1 MEEEFKSQNILGRDI
16 VEEMEESYLS
26 YAMSVII
33 SRALPDV
40 RDGLKPVH
48 RRVLYGAS
56 GIGAQ
61 WNRKHKKSAR
71 IVGEVIGKYHPHG
84 DQSIYDSLV
93 RMAQPWSLRYMLI
106 DGQGNFGSVDGDGA
120 AAMRYTEA
128 KMSKIASE
136 MLKDIEK
143 ETVFFQPNFDD
154 SLEEPTVLPTQ
165 IPNLLMNGSEGIAV
179 GMATKIPPHN
189 LKEIVEGLVALLEK
203 PNISSEEIFDLYI
216 KGPDFP
222 TAGYIMGAE
231 GIKEAY
237 TTGRGRVIMRGK
249 ASIEEKE
256 NGKETI
262 IINEIP
268 YQVNKSN
275 LIEKIADLV
284 RDKKL
289 EGISDLRDESDKEGM
304 RIVIECKRDAIAGII
319 LNNLYK
325 YTQLQDTFGIIM
337 LAITKGVPK
346 VMTIKEVLNEFLFF
360 RREIIIKRTEFDL
373 SEAETRAHI
382 LEGLKK
388 ALENIEEV
396 IELIKTSN
404 SPEEAKVKLVDRF
417 HFSKAQTKAILDM
430 RLQKLTSL
438 ETDKLI
444 EEYKDLEKQILYFK
458 QILSEISVQNTIIKE
473 ELIEIKEKYGDERK
487 TEIVPISG
495 NLSIEDMI
503 AEEDMV
509 VTISHHGYIKRLPVS
524 TWKTQNRGGR
534 GMKGANT
541 KQDDYIEHLFV
552 ASTHNT
558 MLFFTK
564 TGKCYWL
571 KVHEIPQ
578 ASRTSQ
584 GRAIVNLIGC
594 DTEDRVQAFV
604 SVKEFSENQYIVMCT
619 KKGLIKRSNL
629 LLYSRPRKGG
639 IFAIDIN
646 DGDELIQSKV
656 TEGEQD
662 IILATNNGKAI
673 RFNEKQIRATGRKT
687 KGVTGIRMSFNDD
700 YVIGMLTARRDG
712 QALVVSSNGYG
723 KRSHLEEYREQKRG
737 GKGVFT
743 LKSNKKTGKLISI
756 LEVKTNDD
764 LMIITSDG
772 IMIRQP
778 VEKLNIIGRNT
789 QGVKLL
795 KLDDKSSIASVT
807 KVIKDEENI
816 NKEEK
821 EEEKQ
826 EGKPLNETL
835 KENNNRNNSKDNEE

>member
-1 MEEEFKSQNILGRDI
+1 MEEEFKTQNILGRDI

-93 RMAQPWSLRYMLI
+93 RMAQPWSLRYLLM

-154 SLEEPTVLPTQ
+154 SLEEPQVLPTQ

-189 LKEIVEGLVALLEK
+189 LKELISGLIELLE
-203 PNISSEEIFDLYI
+203 NNEITNEEIFEKHI

-222 TAGYIMGAE
+222 TAGYIMGID

-237 TTGRGRVIMRGK
+237 TTGRGRVIMRGR
-249 ASIEEKE
+249 AEIEEKE
-256 NGKETI
+256 NGKEVI

-268 YQVNKSN
+268 YQVNKAN
-275 LIEKIADLV
+275 LIEKIAELV
-284 RDKKL
+284 RDKKI

-304 RIVIECKRDAIAGII
+304 RIVIECKRDAIAAII

-337 LAITKGVPK
+337 LAIVNGVPK
-346 VMTIKEVLNEFLFF
+346 VMTIKEVLNEFLVF
-360 RREIIIKRTEFDL
+360 RRDVIIKRTKFDL
-373 SEAETRAHI
+373 NEAEKRAHI

-396 IELIKTSN
+396 IELIKSSN
-404 SPEEAKVKLVDRF
+404 SPEEAKNKLIEKYSF
-417 HFSKAQTKAILDM
+417 TEAQTKAILDM

-444 EEYKDLEKQILYFK
+444 EEYNELQTQIIYFNKILLEK
-458 QILSEISVQNTIIKE
+458 ETQNKIIKE
-473 ELIEIKEKYGDERK
+473 ELVEVEGKYGDERK
-487 TEIVPISG
+487 TEIIPMSG

-509 VTISHHGYIKRLPVS
+509 ITISHNGYIKRLPVA

-541 KQDDYIEHLFV
+541 RQDDYIEHLFV

-558 MLFFTK
+558 MLFFTN

-571 KVHEIPQ
+571 KVHQIPQ

-594 DTEDRVQAFV
+594 ETEDKVQAFV
-604 SVKEFSENQYIVMCT
+604 SIKEFKENQYIVMCT
-619 KKGLIKRSNL
+619 KKGLIKRSSL
-629 LLYSRPRKGG
+629 SLYSKPRKGG
-639 IFAIDIN
+639 IYAIDIN
-646 DGDELIQSKV
+646 EGDELIQSKV

-673 RFNEKQIRATGRKT
+673 RFNEQQIRATGRKT
-687 KGVTGIRMSFNDD
+687 KGVTGIRMSFKDD
-700 YVIGMLTARRDG
+700 FVIGMLTARREG
-712 QALVVSSNGYG
+712 QVLVVSSNGFG
-723 KRSHLEEYREQKRG
+723 KRSELEEYREQKRG

-756 LEVKTNDD
+756 LEVTSNDD
-764 LMIITSDG
+764 LMIITSEG

-778 VEKLNIIGRNT
+778 VDKLNIIGRNT

-795 KLDDKSSIASVT
+795 KLDEKSTIASVT
-807 KVIKDEENI
+807 KVIKEEETLNEENI
-816 NKEEK
+816 EE
-821 EEEKQ
+821 
-826 EGKPLNETL
+826 
-835 KENNNRNNSKDNEE
+835 NEETKSE

>member
-1 MEEEFKSQNILGRDI
+1 MEENFKNQNILGRDL
-16 VEEMEESYLS
+16 VEEMNESYLS

-93 RMAQPWSLRYMLI
+93 RMAQPWSLRYLLI

-143 ETVFFQPNFDD
+143 ETVLFQANFDD
-154 SLEEPTVLPTQ
+154 SLKEPEVLPAQ

-189 LKEIVEGLVALLEK
+189 LKELVSGLIDLLDNKEIT
-203 PNISSEEIFDLYI
+203 NEEIFEKHI

-222 TAGYIMGAE
+222 TAGFIMGVD

-237 TTGRGRVIMRGK
+237 TTGRGRVIMRGRAK
-249 ASIEEKE
+249 IEEKE

-262 IINEIP
+262 IISEIP

-284 RDKKL
+284 RDKKI
-289 EGISDLRDESDKEGM
+289 EGISDLRDESDKDGM

-337 LAITKGVPK
+337 LAIVGGVPK
-346 VMTIKEVLNEFLFF
+346 VMTIKEVLSEFLVF
-360 RREIIIKRTEFDL
+360 RREVIIKRTQFDL
-373 SEAETRAHI
+373 AEAEARAHI

-396 IELIKTSN
+396 IELIKSSN
-404 SPEEAKVKLVDRF
+404 NPEEAKNKLIQKYNF
-417 HFSKAQTKAILDM
+417 TEAQTKAILDM

-444 EEYKDLEKQILYFK
+444 EEHQELQKQIVYFN
-458 QILSEISVQNTIIKE
+458 QILKDEKTQNKIIKE
-473 ELIEIKEKYGDERK
+473 ELLAVEEKYGDERK
-487 TEIVPISG
+487 TEIIPVSG
-495 NLSIEDMI
+495 SLSIEDMI

-571 KVHEIPQ
+571 KVHQIPQ

-594 DTEDRVQAFV
+594 ETEDRVQAFV
-604 SVKEFSENQYIVMCT
+604 SVKEFQDNNYIVMCT
-619 KKGLIKRSNL
+619 KKGLIKRSSL
-629 LLYSRPRKGG
+629 SLYSKPRKGG
-639 IFAIDIN
+639 IYAIDIN
-646 DGDELIQSKV
+646 SDDELIQSKV

-662 IILATNNGKAI
+662 VILATNNGKAI
-673 RFNEKQIRATGRKT
+673 RFNEKQIRSTGRKT
-687 KGVTGIRMSFNDD
+687 KGVTGIRMSFEDD
-700 YVIGMLTARRDG
+700 FVIGMLTARREG
-712 QALVVSSNGYG
+712 QVLVVSSNGFG
-723 KRSHLEEYREQKRG
+723 KRSNLDVYREQKRG

-764 LMIITSDG
+764 LMIITSEG

-778 VEKLNIIGRNT
+778 IEKLNIIGRNT

-795 KLDDKSSIASVT
+795 RLDEGSTIASVT
-807 KVIKDEENI
+807 KVM
-816 NKEEK
+816 K
-821 EEEKQ
+821 EEESPAD
-826 EGKPLNETL
+826 EDNNSEE
-835 KENNNRNNSKDNEE
+835 ENNSTSPN

>member
-1 MEEEFKSQNILGRDI
+1 MEEEFKNQNILGRDL
-16 VEEMEESYLS
+16 VDEMEESYLS

-48 RRVLYGAS
+48 RRVLFGAA

-93 RMAQPWSLRYMLI
+93 RMAQPWSLRYLLI

-143 ETVFFQPNFDD
+143 ETVALQPNFDD
-154 SLEEPTVLPTQ
+154 SLEEPTVLPSQ

-189 LKEIVEGLVALLEK
+189 LKELVGGLISLLSNPETT
-203 PNISSEEIFDLYI
+203 SEYLFENHI

-222 TAGYIMGAE
+222 TAGYIMGID

-237 TTGRGRVIMRGK
+237 TTGRGRVIMRGR
-249 ASIEEKE
+249 ATIEEKE
-256 NGKETI
+256 NGKEVI

-268 YQVNKSN
+268 YQVNKAN

-304 RIVIECKRDAIAGII
+304 RIVIECKRDAIAEII

-325 YTQLQDTFGIIM
+325 QTQLQDTFGIIM
-337 LAITKGVPK
+337 LAIVDGVPK
-346 VMTIKEVLNEFLFF
+346 IMSIKEVLSQFLLF
-360 RREIIIKRTEFDL
+360 RREIIIKRTLFDL
-373 SEAETRAHI
+373 KEAEARAHI
-382 LEGLKK
+382 LKGLKT
-388 ALENIEEV
+388 ALENIDRV
-396 IELIKTSN
+396 IELIKKSN
-404 SPEEAKVKLVDRF
+404 NPEEAKIKLIENF
-417 HFSKAQTKAILDM
+417 KFTEPQTKAILDM

-438 ETDKLI
+438 ETDKLL
-444 EEYKDLEKQILYFK
+444 EELHELQKKIIHYKDILDNYEL
-458 QILSEISVQNTIIKE
+458 QSSIIKE
-473 ELIEIKEKYGDERK
+473 ELLEVENKYGDERK
-487 TEIVPISG
+487 TEIIPISG
-495 NLSIEDMI
+495 DLTIEDMI
-503 AEEDMV
+503 ADEDMV
-509 VTISHHGYIKRLPVS
+509 VTISHNGYIKRLPVS
-524 TWKTQNRGGR
+524 TWKTQNRGGK

-541 KQDDYIEHLFV
+541 KQDDFVEHLLI

-558 MLFFTK
+558 MLFFTD

-571 KVHEIPQ
+571 KVHQIPQ

-594 DTEDRVQAFV
+594 GTEDKVKAFV
-604 SVKEFSENQYIVMCT
+604 SVKEFSEDQQLIMCT
-619 KKGLIKRSNL
+619 KKGLIKRSKL
-629 LLYSRPRKGG
+629 MLYSKPRKGG
-639 IFAIDIN
+639 IYAIEVN
-646 DGDELIQSKV
+646 EGDELIQAKLS
-656 TEGEQD
+656 TGDQD
-662 IILATNNGKAI
+662 ILLATNNGKSI
-673 RFNEKQIRATGRKT
+673 RFNENQIRSTGRKT
-687 KGVTGIRMSFNDD
+687 KGVTGIRMSFKDD
-700 YVIGMLTARRDG
+700 FVIGMLVVKREG
-712 QALVVSSNGYG
+712 QVLVVSSKGFG
-723 KRSHLEEYREQKRG
+723 KRSKLEEYREQKRG

-743 LKSNKKTGKLISI
+743 LKANSKTGKLISI
-756 LEVKTNDD
+756 MEVVDDDD
-764 LMIITSDG
+764 LMIITDTG
-772 IMIRQP
+772 IMIRQSID
-778 VEKLNIIGRNT
+778 KLNIIGRNT

-795 KLDDKSSIASVT
+795 RLDDSSSIASVT
-807 KVIKDEENI
+807 KVIKEDEEVEEDSEKIGAELLEKLSNKDI
-816 NKEEK
+816 NK
-821 EEEKQ
+821 
-826 EGKPLNETL
+826 
-835 KENNNRNNSKDNEE
+835 NNQTE